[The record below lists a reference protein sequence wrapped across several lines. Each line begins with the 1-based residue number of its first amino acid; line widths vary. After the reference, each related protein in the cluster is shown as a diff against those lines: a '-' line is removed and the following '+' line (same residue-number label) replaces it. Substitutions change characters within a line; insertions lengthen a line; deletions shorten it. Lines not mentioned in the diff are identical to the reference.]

1 MNPQFNSTRLG
12 YFIKRHLYLN
22 VSSLWIAIAA
32 VVGTLLV
39 ISALFAYFNP
49 GTLPGLRNLYLVVFF
64 VGGYFFTSKIFDE
77 MHTPQKSYSFLTL
90 PVSATEKL
98 IGGWII
104 TGPVYVLVFA
114 LFMVLLLFIS
124 SLIAD
129 RPEALPFLFDS
140 NFFTSI
146 KVFLVT
152 QTIFFLGACSFRGNN
167 FLKTLLMLF
176 VLVLLIGMYGSGL
189 AFLLFGEGN
198 ISVNAYP
205 ADLKNTMEFIIKQV
219 IPFIFWYL
227 LGPFLLLVSYFKLK
241 ERQV

>member
-1 MNPQFNSTRLG
+1 MNLQFNSTRLG

-104 TGPVYVLVFA
+104 TGPVYVLVFV
-114 LFMVLLLFIS
+114 LCMVLLLFFS
-124 SLIAD
+124 ALVAGL
-129 RPEALPFLFDS
+129 PESFPYFFDS
-140 NFFTSI
+140 SFFTSI

-152 QTIFFLGACSFRGNN
+152 QTIFFLGACSFRGNY
-167 FLKTLLMLF
+167 FLKTLLLLF

-189 AFLLFGEGN
+189 AFMLFDEGN
-198 ISVNAYP
+198 ISPKSFSVSMKDTA
-205 ADLKNTMEFIIKQV
+205 EFIFTEA